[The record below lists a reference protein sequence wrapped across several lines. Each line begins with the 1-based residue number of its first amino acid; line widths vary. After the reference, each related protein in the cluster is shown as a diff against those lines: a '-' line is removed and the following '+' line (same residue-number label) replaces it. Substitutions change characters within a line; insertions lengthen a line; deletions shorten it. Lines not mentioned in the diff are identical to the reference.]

1 MEMEACGGT
10 SSQVVAPPGN
20 LGLTET
26 GALLPVEEPEFINT
40 GGIRLATVDSR
51 EGQEIRNGVFYR
63 DVRPRAHIQGMIYY
77 YFYTQQIVMQGE
89 IVCEGS

>member
-51 EGQEIRNGVFYR
+51 EG
-63 DVRPRAHIQGMIYY
+63 
-77 YFYTQQIVMQGE
+77 
-89 IVCEGS
+89 